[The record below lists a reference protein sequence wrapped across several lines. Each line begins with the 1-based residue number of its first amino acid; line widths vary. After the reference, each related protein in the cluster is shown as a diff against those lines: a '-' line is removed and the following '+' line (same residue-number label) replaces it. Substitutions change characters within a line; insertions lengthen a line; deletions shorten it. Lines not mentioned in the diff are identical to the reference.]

1 MCTLLNQET
10 LNIDDINS
18 ILLRNYPNT
27 FEGKC
32 TNSLTRKHLFSDT
45 HDKA

>member
-1 MCTLLNQET
+1 MHTLLNLKT
-10 LNIDDINS
+10 LNVDDINS

-32 TNSLTRKHLFSDT
+32 TNSLTRKYLFSDT
-45 HDKA
+45 NDKA